1 MNTNFEIGVKVAPH
15 HIDWGTLL
23 WAAEYADS
31 SPIYSDFWNFDHFY
45 PIYGDTSGPC
55 LESWVTLSAIAQA
68 TSRIRVGC
76 MVNGVHYRHPA
87 VVANMT
93 SAIDIVSNGR
103 FELGLGAGWNEEE
116 SNAYGIELGTLTE
129 RFDRF
134 DEAVEIILSLTTSE
148 ITSFNGNYFTI
159 AEARNNPK
167 GPQKIIPICI
177 GGTGEKRTLRTV
189 AKFASHW
196 NLPTFDEDVF
206 KHKLGVLADHCS
218 KEGRNIND
226 IKISTHVF
234 VTPETEP
241 ETVFEEIKKQINTG
255 INQSIIYFQP
265 PVSIDQIKRITE
277 YLSTSFNQD

>member
-1 MNTNFEIGVKVAPH
+1 MKTDFEIGIKIAPH
-15 HIDWGTLL
+15 HIDWETLI
-23 WAAEYADS
+23 WAAQYADNV
-31 SPIYSDFWNFDHFY
+31 PIYSDFWNFDHFY

-87 VVANMT
+87 VVANMS

-134 DEAVEIILSLTTSE
+134 DEAVEVILSLTTNE
-148 ITSFNGNYFTI
+148 ITSFDGNYFTI
-159 AEARNNPK
+159 TEARNDPK
-167 GPQKIIPICI
+167 GPQEVIPICI

-196 NLPTFDEDVF
+196 NLPAFDEDDF
-206 KHKLGVLADHCS
+206 RHKFGVLAAHCS
-218 KEGRNIND
+218 KEGRDIND

-234 VTPETEP
+234 VTPETKP
-241 ETVFEEIKKQINTG
+241 ETVFEEIKKQVDTG
-255 INQSIIYFQP
+255 INQSILYFQP
-265 PVSIDQIKRITE
+265 PVSTDQIEKTSE
-277 YLSTSFNQD
+277 YLAACFSAE

>member
-196 NLPTFDEDVF
+196 NLPAFDEDVF

-277 YLSTSFNQD
+277 YLSTSVNQD

>member
-1 MNTNFEIGVKVAPH
+1 MNTNFEISVKVAPH

>member
-277 YLSTSFNQD
+277 YLSTSVNQD

>member
-76 MVNGVHYRHPA
+76 MVNGVHYRHPT

-93 SAIDIVSNGR
+93 SAIDIVCNGR